1 MLICKTYGNSFW
13 SALGAAEVDV
23 GTLFTFYSPPCLPPT
38 SKPCPLNGQVKKKKE
53 TLLEKTS
60 AQVITVGLSEDFLDL
75 SKKKKPQRTTSKM
88 FPVTLSWR
96 NWPGNSEVTWSDDL
110 ENSYWSDFF
119 FFFSS
124 KWLASLNVTRCYFI
138 ITASSQAKFKPNPC
152 AIMLCSW
159 KMSLWRETVRT
170 REAPACI
177 CLSLFHLSSDVVSFL
192 SPAVGIYWTASFR
205 DPVEYSI
212 KLQGGE
218 KSL

>member
-1 MLICKTYGNSFW
+1 M
-13 SALGAAEVDV
+13 DV

-38 SKPCPLNGQVKKKKE
+38 SKPCPLNGQVKKKKKRNVTGE
-53 TLLEKTS
+53 NIGS
-60 AQVITVGLSEDFLDL
+60 SHHSGLKWRLPCS
-75 SKKKKPQRTTSKM
+75 SKM